1 MGYMEDRLKR
11 KNGLLPPLPTRKE
24 KKALKQVS
32 DKRRAEIA
40 ADKAKSGDTEMDLF
54 FEAMLKRCKGK
65 CLFCNAPTK
74 NIKLIKVINEKWSQE
89 ANERAW
95 EREQKKMDK
104 IPIAH
109 LLPKR
114 PIEKG
119 GFPSVA
125 THEENWVELC
135 WECHTS
141 FDTGKI
147 SWLMLKDSKEWD
159 ILKEKLLLVLPMVAE
174 AERKHKLYS
183 KLNDL
188 VYGNKSK

>member
-1 MGYMEDRLKR
+1 MEDRLKR
-11 KNGLLPPLPTRKE
+11 KNGLMPPLPTRKE
-24 KKALKQVS
+24 KKPLKQVS
-32 DKRRAEIA
+32 DKKRAEIA
-40 ADKAKSGDTEMDLF
+40 ADKAKGGDTEMDLF

-65 CLFCNAPTK
+65 CLFCNSPTK
-74 NIKLIKVINEKWSQE
+74 NIKLIKVVNEKWSQE

-95 EREQKKMDK
+95 EREQKKMNK

-183 KLNDL
+183 KLSNL
-188 VYGNKSK
+188 VYDRP